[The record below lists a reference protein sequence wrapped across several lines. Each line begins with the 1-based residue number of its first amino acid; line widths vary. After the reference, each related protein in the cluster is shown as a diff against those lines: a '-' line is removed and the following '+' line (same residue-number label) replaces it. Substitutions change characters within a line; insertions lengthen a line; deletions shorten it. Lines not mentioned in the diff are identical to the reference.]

1 MLLCVEQLVFSRLV
15 QHREEKQLDASL
27 ESLVSRVA
35 HVKNALHSFIYKLE
49 NEYER
54 LTWWVDYPLHIV
66 LFPRE
71 MSCVHLLSK
80 FVCLFV

>member
-1 MLLCVEQLVFSRLV
+1 MNSADTLTAVSGSFEFKQLVSDLIVVVANSSCRV

-35 HVKNALHSFIYKLE
+35 HVKNALHSFLFKLE

-54 LTWWVDYPLHIV
+54 LTW
-66 LFPRE
+66 
-71 MSCVHLLSK
+71 
-80 FVCLFV
+80 